1 MIKIF
6 YLYLIKR
13 SLYFSFCILI
23 FFGLLDS
30 VFNFIS
36 ELENISSQFN
46 ISKIFMYVLLSMP
59 HNLLDFLEGAC
70 LLGVMIALGLS
81 HQEGNLNV
89 LRTAGASPF
98 KIILVSSIGAIFLA
112 FSLILFDE
120 IVFKKTYL
128 NAQANKNLLS
138 ERITFNDKSFN
149 WIKSEDSYLSFED
162 IIDNKMFKVRLIQ
175 TKDNQIVYSATSNTA
190 KTSGDKIFL
199 NEDATYKIFTDDF
212 VQNNEVNFK
221 IPIQSK
227 ITLKNINHLSLKNIN
242 IYRQLFTESTLKE
255 DVLFKAHLDKALF
268 TSIFKPI
275 SIMVLILFFGSLI
288 FTSLRDSN
296 VGERIVISVLG
307 AFIYKI
313 FQDLSTGIFIS
324 YGFPVLIGVL
334 IPSIFIIFL
343 SFKSYRNI

>member
-13 SLYFSFCILI
+13 SLYFSFFILI

-162 IIDNKMFKVRLIQ
+162 IIDNKMFKVR
-175 TKDNQIVYSATSNTA
+175 
-190 KTSGDKIFL
+190 
-199 NEDATYKIFTDDF
+199 
-212 VQNNEVNFK
+212 
-221 IPIQSK
+221 
-227 ITLKNINHLSLKNIN
+227 
-242 IYRQLFTESTLKE
+242 
-255 DVLFKAHLDKALF
+255 
-268 TSIFKPI
+268 
-275 SIMVLILFFGSLI
+275 
-288 FTSLRDSN
+288 
-296 VGERIVISVLG
+296 
-307 AFIYKI
+307 
-313 FQDLSTGIFIS
+313 
-324 YGFPVLIGVL
+324 
-334 IPSIFIIFL
+334 
-343 SFKSYRNI
+343 